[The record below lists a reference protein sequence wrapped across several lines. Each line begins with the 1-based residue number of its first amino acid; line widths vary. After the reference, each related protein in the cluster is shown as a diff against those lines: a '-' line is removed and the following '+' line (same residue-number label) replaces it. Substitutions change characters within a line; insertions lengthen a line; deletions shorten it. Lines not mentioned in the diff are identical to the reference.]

1 MKKIIVTT
9 LTTGTRNVTFS
20 ECLKSLQVLTNIS
33 GYQIDIL
40 VVENNRYPDE
50 HVQKIIHSYDH
61 CEMCVQHLLEPMRGI
76 PYARNTA
83 LNFAKQQDYNY
94 LAFIDD
100 DAFASPDW
108 ISTLVKM
115 NESAN
120 VASGP
125 QLAIFPEGASSFYR
139 NAVIYHERKVT
150 DGAAIKWAA
159 TNNVLID
166 VNFMK
171 ENKLSFNP
179 ALINGGEDK
188 ELFLRVNKLGGKLV
202 WSETAV
208 VSEYIAQ
215 SRLSVI
221 WAMRRTFRIGATGFM
236 IESAIRTPFENYII
250 CIVKGSLYLA
260 KGLLFVPY
268 NALAPKSSLLNSLCD
283 LSHGIGF
290 FYGLF
295 SKGRVSKYT

>member
-1 MKKIIVTT
+1 MKKIIVAT
-9 LTTGTRNVTFS
+9 LTTGTRNTTFN
-20 ECLKSLQVLTNIS
+20 ECLESLQALTNIN

-40 VVENNRYPDE
+40 VVENNKQADE
-50 HVQKIIHSYDH
+50 QVQTILTSYNT
-61 CEMCVQHLLEPMRGI
+61 CEKSVKYLLEPAQGI
-76 PYARNTA
+76 PHARNAA
-83 LNFAKQQDYNY
+83 LNFAKQEGYSY

-125 QLAIFPEGASSFYR
+125 QLAIFPDGTSSFYF
-139 NAVIYHERKVT
+139 NATVYHERKLA
-150 DGAAIKWAA
+150 DGAEIKWAA

-171 ENKLSFNP
+171 ANKLSFNP

-236 IESAIRTPFENYII
+236 IESAIRTPFENYIT

-268 NALAPKSSLLNSLCD
+268 HALAPKSSLLNSLCD
-283 LSHGIGF
+283 LSHGVGF

>member
-9 LTTGTRNVTFS
+9 LTTGTRNTTFN
-20 ECLKSLQVLTNIS
+20 ECLLSLQALTNVN
-33 GYQIDIL
+33 GYKIDIL
-40 VVENNRYPDE
+40 VVENNQRPDE
-50 HVQKIIHSYDH
+50 HVQKIISSYNSS
-61 CEMCVQHLLEPMRGI
+61 EKCVKHLLEPIRGI
-76 PYARNTA
+76 PHARNAA
-83 LNFAKQQDYNY
+83 LNFAKDKGYNY

-108 ISTLVKM
+108 IKTLVKV
-115 NESAN
+115 NENAH
-120 VASGP
+120 VAAGP
-125 QLAIFPEGASSFYR
+125 QLAIFPEGTSSFYR

-159 TNNVLID
+159 TNNILID
-166 VNFMK
+166 VDFMK
-171 ENKLSFNP
+171 TNKLAFNP

-188 ELFLRVNKLGGKLV
+188 ELFLRVNKLGGKLA
-202 WSETAV
+202 WSESAV
-208 VSEYIAQ
+208 VSEHIAQ
-215 SRLSVI
+215 SRLSAA

-236 IESAIRTPFENYII
+236 IESAIRTPFENYIT

-260 KGLLFVPY
+260 KGLLLLPY
-268 NALAPKSSLLNSLCD
+268 HALSPKSSLLNSLCD
-283 LSHGIGF
+283 LSHGVGF

>member
-9 LTTGTRNVTFS
+9 LTTGTRNTTFN
-20 ECLKSLQVLTNIS
+20 ECLLSLQALTNVN
-33 GYQIDIL
+33 GYKIDIL
-40 VVENNRYPDE
+40 VVENNQRPDE
-50 HVQKIIHSYDH
+50 HVQKIISSYNSS
-61 CEMCVQHLLEPMRGI
+61 EKCVKHLLEPIRGI
-76 PYARNTA
+76 PHARNAA
-83 LNFAKQQDYNY
+83 LNFAKDKGYNY

-108 ISTLVKM
+108 IKTLVKV
-115 NESAN
+115 NENAH
-120 VASGP
+120 VAAGP
-125 QLAIFPEGASSFYR
+125 QLAIFPEGISSFYR

-159 TNNVLID
+159 TNNILID
-166 VNFMK
+166 IYFIK

-179 ALINGGEDK
+179 ELINGGEDK
-188 ELFLRVNKLGGKLV
+188 ELFLRVNKLGGKLA
-202 WSETAV
+202 WSESAV
-208 VSEYIAQ
+208 VSEHIAQ
-215 SRLSVI
+215 SRLSAA

-236 IESAIRTPFENYII
+236 IESAIRTPFENYIT

-260 KGLLFVPY
+260 KGLLLLPY
-268 NALAPKSSLLNSLCD
+268 HALSPKSSLLNSLCD
-283 LSHGIGF
+283 LSHGVGF

>member
-9 LTTGTRNVTFS
+9 LTTGTRNTTFD
-20 ECLKSLQVLTNIS
+20 ECLLSLQALTNIN
-33 GYQIDIL
+33 GYKIDIL
-40 VVENNRYPDE
+40 VVENNQRPDE
-50 HVQKIIHSYDH
+50 QVQTIISGYNTS
-61 CEMCVQHLLEPMRGI
+61 EKSVKYLLEPIKGI
-76 PYARNTA
+76 PHARNAA
-83 LNFAKQQDYNY
+83 LNFAKQEGYSY

-108 ISTLVKM
+108 IKTLVKT
-115 NESAN
+115 NDSAN

-125 QLAIFPEGASSFYR
+125 QLAIFPEGTSSFYC
-139 NAVIYHERKVT
+139 NATVYHERKLA
-150 DGAAIKWAA
+150 DGAEIKWAA

-166 VNFMK
+166 INFMK
-171 ENKLSFNP
+171 ANKLGFNP

-188 ELFLRVNKLGGKLV
+188 ELFLRVNQLGGKLV

-215 SRLSVI
+215 SRLSI
-221 WAMRRTFRIGATGFM
+221 KWAMRRTFRIGATGFM
-236 IESAIRTPFENYII
+236 IESAIRTPFENYTT
-250 CIVKGSLYLA
+250 CIVKGTLYLA
-260 KGLLFVPY
+260 KGLLFLPY
-268 NALAPKSSLLNSLCD
+268 HALSPKSSLLNSLCD
-283 LSHGIGF
+283 LSHGVGF

>member
-9 LTTGTRNVTFS
+9 LTTGTRNTTFN
-20 ECLKSLQVLTNIS
+20 ECLLSLQALTNIN
-33 GYQIDIL
+33 GYKIDIL
-40 VVENNRYPDE
+40 VVENNEYHDDQ
-50 HVQKIIHSYDH
+50 VKKIISSYNNS
-61 CEMCVQHLLEPMRGI
+61 EKCVKHLLEPMRGI
-76 PYARNTA
+76 PHARNAA
-83 LNFAKQQDYNY
+83 LNFAKDKGYNY

-108 ISTLVKM
+108 IKTLVKV
-115 NESAN
+115 NENAH
-120 VASGP
+120 VAAGP
-125 QLAIFPEGASSFYR
+125 QLAIFPEGTSSFYR

-150 DGAAIKWAA
+150 DRAAIRWAA
-159 TNNVLID
+159 TNNILID
-166 VNFMK
+166 IYFIK

-179 ALINGGEDK
+179 ELINGGEDK

-202 WSETAV
+202 WSESAV
-208 VSEYIAQ
+208 VSEHIAQ
-215 SRLSVI
+215 SRLSAA

-236 IESAIRTPFENYII
+236 IESAIRTPFENYIT

-260 KGLLFVPY
+260 KGLLFLPY
-268 NALAPKSSLLNSLCD
+268 HALSPKSSLLNSLCD
-283 LSHGIGF
+283 LSHGVGF

>member
-1 MKKIIVTT
+1 MRKIINTYDK
-9 LTTGTRNVTFS
+9 S
-20 ECLKSLQVLTNIS
+20 E
-33 GYQIDIL
+33 
-40 VVENNRYPDE
+40 R
-50 HVQKIIHSYDH
+50 
-61 CEMCVQHLLEPMRGI
+61 CVQHLLEPIRGI
-76 PYARNTA
+76 PHARNAA
-83 LNFAKQQDYNY
+83 LNFAKQEGYSY

-125 QLAIFPEGASSFYR
+125 QLAIFPEGASLFYR

-159 TNNVLID
+159 TNNVLIE

-171 ENKLSFNP
+171 ANKLGFNP

-236 IESAIRTPFENYII
+236 IESAIRTLFENYIT

-268 NALAPKSSLLNSLCD
+268 HALAPKSSLLNSLCD
-283 LSHGIGF
+283 LSHGVGF
-290 FYGLF
+290 FMAYLVKAELVSIRNLF
-295 SKGRVSKYT
+295 RINNVKHY